1 MDNNHARLFFVD
13 NVRVLLIVLVI
24 SFHAA
29 APYAK
34 VPWYSI
40 QEETTETTEFVLAW
54 FLTVC
59 AAFFL
64 SLFFMISGY
73 FTPGSYKRKGVYTF
87 LRDRLLRLG
96 IPFAGFFFVVMP
108 LFMYSLTWLDNSHVS
123 YWEFLAEYHWD
134 SHHLWFV
141 ETLLLFTVL
150 YVFWQLLPIKVKRM
164 NTLNNRHILFFT
176 IIVAVT
182 TFLVRIWSPIGVWDP
197 FKLVQP
203 AYLPQY
209 LGLFIAGIAAYR
221 NNWII
226 TTPRSVGLTWLCTGG
241 LAALLFLGIWEVAQ
255 GDYVTLTGGAHWRP
269 FVFAV
274 WETVVC
280 VGLCVGLVI
289 LFRETLNIKP
299 KLLRAVSA
307 SVYTMYLVHLP
318 VVVYTQYC
326 LVGVSLHP
334 LMKFG
339 VVVFTGALVS
349 FAISL
354 GVRRLPG
361 ARKIL

>member
-1 MDNNHARLFFVD
+1 MDNQVRLFFID
-13 NVRVLLIVLVI
+13 NVRVLLIVVVI
-24 SFHAA
+24 AFHAA

-73 FTPGSYKRKGVYTF
+73 FTPGSYKRKGGYTF
-87 LRDRLLRLG
+87 LRDRFLRLG

-108 LFMYSLTWLDNSHVS
+108 LFMYSLTWLGSPVS
-123 YWEFLAEYHWD
+123 YKEFLVDYHWD
-134 SHHLWFV
+134 SHHLWFL
-141 ETLLLFTVL
+141 ETLLIFTVL
-150 YVFWQLLPIKVKRM
+150 YVGWQVLPLHMKKI
-164 NTLNNRHILFFT
+164 NTLSNNHILSFT

-182 TFLVRIWSPIGVWDP
+182 TFLVRIWFPIGVWDP

-209 LGLFIAGIAAYR
+209 LGLFVAGVAAYR
-221 NNWII
+221 NNWIM
-226 TTPRSVGLTWLCTGG
+226 TTPKSVGLTWLFTGG
-241 LAALLFLGIWEVAQ
+241 VAALLFVGIWEVAQ
-255 GDYVTLTGGAHWRP
+255 GDYATLTGGAHWRP

-274 WETVVC
+274 WEAVVC

-289 LFRETLNIKP
+289 FFRETVHTTS
-299 KLLRAVSA
+299 KLLRTVSA

-318 VVVYTQYC
+318 VVVYTQYY

-334 LMKFG
+334 LIKFG
-339 VVVFTGALVS
+339 VVVTTGILVS
-349 FAISL
+349 FCISL
-354 GVRRLPG
+354 GVQRLPG
-361 ARKIL
+361 AKKIL